1 MKHLTVDEIID
12 FVSVCTLDSDTLEK
26 AAAVTT
32 HMRSCE
38 ECMRRVR
45 AFQLVY
51 DACLRRGKTGE
62 FERTAREM
70 ASQADGDVQ
79 MEG

>member
-12 FVSVCTLDSDTLEK
+12 FVSARTLDPDTLEK

-32 HMRSCE
+32 HMRVCRG
-38 ECMRRVR
+38 CMRRVR
-45 AFQLVY
+45 AFQMVY
-51 DACLRRGKTGE
+51 DECVRRGRTGS
-62 FERTAREM
+62 FEKTAREM
-70 ASQADGDVQ
+70 AAQAETEAQ

>member
-12 FVSVCTLDSDTLEK
+12 FVSARDLTAATLEK

-32 HMRSCE
+32 HMRACQG
-38 ECMRRVR
+38 CMRRVR

-51 DACLRRGKTGE
+51 DACVCRGKREE
-62 FERTAREM
+62 FEKTAREM
-70 ASQADGDVQ
+70 DPQADDAAQ